1 MPARPL
7 SLIPLFVAVALWLG
21 LLGAAWP
28 ASEVA
33 LPAGV
38 ERVTSVEGITEY
50 RLPNGLRVLLVP
62 DASKPTTTVNMTYHV
77 GSRQESYGETGMAH
91 LLEHLMFKG
100 SPKHPDPWAEF
111 TKRGLQANGST
122 SFDRTNY
129 FASFAA
135 NPDTLQWY
143 LGWEADAMVNS
154 YIARKDLDTEMTV
167 VRNEMERGEN
177 DPQTVLVQNDL
188 AALFHWHNYGK
199 PTIGARSDVENV
211 DIPRL
216 QAFYRRYYQPDNAT
230 LIVSG
235 AFDPGQTLQWI
246 AAAFGPIPKP
256 TRMLPTLYTLE
267 PVQDGER
274 SFTVRRVGGVPLLV
288 AGYHVPAAADPA
300 YAPMEAIA
308 LILGDE
314 PAGRLY
320 KRLVQ
325 KGLAASVYGFAW
337 DLHDPGVAMFGA
349 QLAPGQDLDAA
360 RRELLAAVESIGTEP
375 VTQEEL
381 DRAKAKWINDWNRHF
396 TDPQSV
402 GVSLSSA
409 VGQGDWRLFFL
420 MRDRVRDLQL
430 TDVQRAA
437 TRFLLASNRA
447 IGSYVPTASPH
458 RAPPLGRPDVE
469 AMLKGY
475 RGDPA
480 AAQAESFVA
489 TPKNIEA
496 RTERFSLANGMKV
509 ALLPKGTRGQ
519 AVHARL
525 TLHLGTEQSLFGS
538 GEVPAFTAALLDRG
552 TPKLSRQ
559 QIEDRFNR
567 LQAQVSFGGEGG
579 SVNVGI
585 VTVRDKLPE
594 VVTFVGELLREAA
607 FPPEALEEVR
617 AQTLASIEAQ
627 RKEPE
632 ALVENALDR
641 HGDPYPKGDVRHA
654 RSFDALE
661 ADVRSVT
668 AAQLKAF
675 HDRFYGASH
684 AEFGAS
690 GDMDAAALRRA
701 LETAFGGW
709 SSKEPYARVP
719 QPFVAVKPAEFVLN
733 TPDKQNATMMVHQAL
748 PLNDLSPDYPAFTLA
763 NRLLGQGGNS
773 RLWRRV
779 REREGLSYDIRS
791 GVDWNPIEDNSMWQ
805 ASAIFAPQNRAKVE
819 TGFREEVAR
828 ALKEGFTERELD
840 EAKKGL
846 LSARA
851 LARSQDRNLAAAL
864 ASNLFLGRTFLVSQ
878 RVDEA
883 LARASLDEVN
893 AALRKYLQPERFVLG
908 FGGDFKQ
915 QP

>member
-1 MPARPL
+1 MPARP
-7 SLIPLFVAVALWLG
+7 SPLITLFMTAALWLG
-21 LLGAAWP
+21 LAARLC
-28 ASEVA
+28 AAEVA
-33 LPAGV
+33 LPVGV
-38 ERVTSVEGITEY
+38 ERITSVEGITEY
-50 RLPNGLRVLLVP
+50 RLPNGLQVLLVP

-77 GSRQESYGETGMAH
+77 GSRMESYGETGMAH

-100 SPKHPDPWAEF
+100 SPKHPNPWGEF
-111 TKRGLQANGST
+111 TQRGLQANGST

-135 NPDTLQWY
+135 NPDTLKWY

-177 DPQTVLVQNDL
+177 DPQSVLVQNDL

-216 QAFYRRYYQPDNAT
+216 QAFYRRYYQPDDAT

-235 AFDPGQTLQWI
+235 AFDPALTLGWI
-246 AAAFGPIPKP
+246 AEAFAPIPKP
-256 TRMLPTLYTLE
+256 TRTLPTLYTLE

-274 SFTVRRVGGVPLLV
+274 SFAVRRVGGVPLLV

-320 KRLVQ
+320 QRLVR

-349 QLAPGQDLDAA
+349 QLAPGQELEAA
-360 RRELLAAVESIGTEP
+360 RKVLLDTVESLGTEP
-375 VTQEEL
+375 ATQEEL

-420 MRDRVRDLQL
+420 MRDRVRDLKL
-430 TDVQRAA
+430 ADVQRAA
-437 TRFLLASNRA
+437 TQFLLPSNRA
-447 IGSYVPTASPH
+447 VGSYVPTAAPH

-475 RGDPA
+475 HGDPA
-480 AAQAESFVA
+480 AAQAEAFVA
-489 TPKNIEA
+489 TPRNIEA
-496 RTERFSLANGMKV
+496 RTERFTLANGMKA
-509 ALLPKGTRGQ
+509 ALLPKGTRGH

-525 TLHLGTEQSLFGS
+525 VLHLGTEQSLFGS

-552 TPKLSRQ
+552 TARLSRQ
-559 QIEDRFNR
+559 QIEDRFDR
-567 LQAQVSFGGEGG
+567 LQARVSFGGSGG

-585 VTVRDKLPE
+585 VTVREKLPE
-594 VVTFVGELLREAA
+594 VVGFVGELLRESS
-607 FPPEALEEVR
+607 FPAEALEEVR
-617 AQTLASIEAQ
+617 TQTLAEIEAQ
-627 RKEPE
+627 RKEPD
-632 ALVENALDR
+632 ALVENTLDR
-641 HGDPYPKGDVRHA
+641 HGDPYPRGDVRHA
-654 RSFDALE
+654 RSFDEIE
-661 ADVRSVT
+661 ADVKAVT

-675 HDRFYGASH
+675 HGRFYGASH

-690 GDMDAAALRRA
+690 GDMDAAAVRRA
-701 LETAFGGW
+701 LEAAFGGW
-709 SSKEPYARVP
+709 SSKEPFTRVP
-719 QPFVAVKPAEFVLN
+719 RPFVAVKPDEFVLD
-733 TPDKQNATMMVHQAL
+733 TPDKQNATMIVHQAL
-748 PLNDLSPDYPAFTLA
+748 PLNDLSPDYPSLTLA
-763 NRLLGQGGNS
+763 NRLLGQGGSS

-779 REREGLSYDIRS
+779 REQEGLSYDIRS
-791 GVDWNPIEDNSMWQ
+791 GVDWNPIEPNSMWQ

-819 TGFREEVAR
+819 AGFREEVAR
-828 ALKEGFTERELD
+828 ALKDGFTERELD

-851 LARSQDRNLAAAL
+851 LARSQDANLAAAL
-864 ASNLFLGRTFLVSQ
+864 ASNLFLGRTFLISQ
-878 RVDEA
+878 QVDEA
-883 LARASLDEVN
+883 LARATLADVD
-893 AALRKYLQPERFVLG
+893 AALRKYLQPGRFVLG
-908 FGGDFKQ
+908 FGGDFKR